1 LVNCL
6 HVFQVGSDRWGSA
19 GCLLDARLGR
29 RPVAVCPAPSHWS
42 CSLALHWRA
51 RGRSPSRFLA
61 GPASRATTAFHQP
74 TIIPLFQLG
83 SLPLLHARPDF
94 FYLTPCLP
102 RTSRSFITFYD
113 ELPLAPETSRRAAAM
128 ADQSVF
134 RITKVGRASLV
145 SLCHRGVEAL
155 TMMPFPTTGAERPSK
170 EFGSV

>member
-1 LVNCL
+1 MSTEIGRHCPLVNCL

-102 RTSRSFITFYD
+102 RTSRSFITFMTSYPLRQRHLA
-113 ELPLAPETSRRAAAM
+113 ELQRWRTSPSSESPRW
-128 ADQSVF
+128 V
-134 RITKVGRASLV
+134 VRAS
-145 SLCHRGVEAL
+145 SLSAIAGLKR
-155 TMMPFPTTGAERPSK
+155 
-170 EFGSV
+170 